1 MRRRKIPIVS
11 FVLLGLN
18 VLGLIWEY
26 QSGESYVTYRY
37 GMYQGALQSGEYI
50 RLLTSGFLHFG
61 LLHFAS
67 NMFCLVVFGYNLERR
82 IGSFRYAAIYFI
94 ALIGGGLLI
103 NWTGGSGIH
112 AGASGAIWGLM
123 TATLIYNI
131 RNGINPAYAA
141 RGIVVNLVYSFSAG
155 VSWQAHIGGGLA
167 GAAAAL
173 ALCGRE
179 DYNSQPRYFADP
191 YARDGQEEA
200 AAVYD
205 EEGNLIRQEGYPAR
219 AGKPVMKTVAVIAAA
234 VAVCAGAIILAA
246 STRDATYAVRSSSP
260 EQYPQITYEQA
271 YSGCFRNGKWEDVS
285 TDDGKLV
292 RFSGI
297 AEFQDGS
304 SDDISFTFRVND
316 DGTVTVVSGTIGS
329 HILNSYYANQYAIQP
344 FELYLK

>member
-50 RLLTSGFLHFG
+50 RLITSGFLHFG
-61 LLHFAS
+61 LMHFAS

-82 IGSFRYAAIYFI
+82 IGSFRYAVIYFV

-123 TATLIYNI
+123 TATLIYNL

-173 ALCGRE
+173 ALCERE
-179 DYNSQPRYFADP
+179 NYNRQPRYFADP
-191 YARDGQEEA
+191 YARDGQEA

-205 EEGNLIRQEGYPAR
+205 EEGNLIRQEGYPVQAR
-219 AGKPVMKTVAVIAAA
+219 RPVVKTIAVIAAA

-246 STRDATYAVRSSSP
+246 STRDATYAVRNNRP
-260 EQYPQITYEQA
+260 EQYPQITYGQA
-271 YSGCFRNGKWEDVS
+271 YSGCFYDGKWADVS
-285 TDDGKLV
+285 TDSGTFV
-292 RFSGI
+292 RFSGR

-316 DGTVTVVSGTIGS
+316 DGSVTAVGGTIGS
-329 HILNSYYANQYAIQP
+329 QSLSIYDVNRLSIQP
-344 FELYLK
+344 FELYTK